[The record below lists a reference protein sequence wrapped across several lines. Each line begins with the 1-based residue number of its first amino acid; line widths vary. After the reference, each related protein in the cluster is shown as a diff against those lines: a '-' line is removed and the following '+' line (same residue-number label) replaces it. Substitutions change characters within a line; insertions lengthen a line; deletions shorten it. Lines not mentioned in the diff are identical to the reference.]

1 MLEYVALAVVS
12 FVFLTL
18 VYVIVFIHDIPHS
31 IAKARNHPH
40 QDVIRVAG
48 WISMFTLHAIWPFL
62 WIWATIYRPEHGYGF
77 GTNIGPLVE
86 RIDALERELAELRA
100 ARTRETPPEPPATPE
115 PEEIEATL
123 ELGPPDV
130 RADDKS
136 GEAN

>member
-12 FVFLTL
+12 FVGLTL
-18 VYVIVFIHDIPHS
+18 AYAIVFIHDIPHS

-40 QDVIRVAG
+40 QDAIRVAG

-62 WIWATIYRPEHGYGF
+62 WIWAMIYRPERGYGF
-77 GTNIGPLVE
+77 GTETGPLVE
-86 RIDALERELAELRA
+86 RIEALERELAELRA
-100 ARTRETPPEPPATPE
+100 ATVREAQPEPPAIPE
-115 PEEIEATL
+115 AEEIEATL
-123 ELGPPDV
+123 ELGPPGV